1 MGQLDKSKY
10 LIFSLIIGV
19 TLIIYS
25 WCLSYP
31 LSINSLN
38 DYVFNNISILYW
50 FGLPL
55 TLATMLV
62 MAITFKSRHSK
73 WIIIVSFVITI
84 YSLSYFYYMLP
95 SSDSH
100 YFRGLTE
107 YFIKTKD
114 LDPTIKGHF
123 YYQWPAFFLLS
134 DIATSI
140 MGIPL
145 TGFEFLLYT
154 LIGFL
159 FVTALYVY
167 ASKALKNGGFLAVV
181 AFFMAMY
188 YFLNYQ
194 CVPFSLAFA
203 LFLLMVMLET
213 KQKSTATT
221 LTTLFLFAG
230 TLFLHAFVPLFF
242 ILYLFIRFILD
253 RGRFYGHLFTL
264 TLIIYFLIQVTMAQL
279 SFEQNI
285 RSAISLTPEYSKIV
299 ETIIPATYIPIDVLA
314 QTFSR
319 IVTILTVAICFIGFV
334 ILLIRRKLTNLDK
347 AIFLTGFIYSAAGTI
362 LFILGSRAIP
372 LTFIPVSLG
381 ASYFLQGKF
390 RKPLMFLFLI
400 LIILFTFIPLHS
412 SFYDSQII
420 FQTEEAY
427 KMESFMIDR
436 YNWTRSDVILAHV
449 RVITYLRA
457 KHPSNVDFENDVSDP
472 LFPRIKEYDSIVY
485 TVGLGKNLLK
495 HNYTSERILR
505 EEKLNMIYNNG
516 LSYIAVK
523 ARS

>member
-1 MGQLDKSKY
+1 
-10 LIFSLIIGV
+10 
-19 TLIIYS
+19 
-25 WCLSYP
+25 
-31 LSINSLN
+31 
-38 DYVFNNISILYW
+38 
-50 FGLPL
+50 
-55 TLATMLV
+55 
-62 MAITFKSRHSK
+62 
-73 WIIIVSFVITI
+73 
-84 YSLSYFYYMLP
+84 
-95 SSDSH
+95 
-100 YFRGLTE
+100 
-107 YFIKTKD
+107 
-114 LDPTIKGHF
+114 
-123 YYQWPAFFLLS
+123 
-134 DIATSI
+134 
-140 MGIPL
+140 
-145 TGFEFLLYT
+145 
-154 LIGFL
+154 
-159 FVTALYVY
+159 
-167 ASKALKNGGFLAVV
+167 
-181 AFFMAMY
+181 
-188 YFLNYQ
+188 
-194 CVPFSLAFA
+194 
-203 LFLLMVMLET
+203 
-213 KQKSTATT
+213 
-221 LTTLFLFAG
+221 
-230 TLFLHAFVPLFF
+230 
-242 ILYLFIRFILD
+242 
-253 RGRFYGHLFTL
+253 
-264 TLIIYFLIQVTMAQL
+264 MAQL

-412 SFYDSQII
+412 SFYDSQIM

-427 KMESFMIDR
+427 KMENFMIER

-457 KHPSNVDFENDVSDP
+457 KQPSNVDFENDVSDP

>member
-1 MGQLDKSKY
+1 LDKSKH
-10 LIFSLIIGV
+10 LIFPLIIGV
-19 TLIIYS
+19 TLIIHS

-38 DYVFNNISILYW
+38 DYVFNSISILYW

-62 MAITFKSRHSK
+62 MAITFKSHYSK
-73 WIIIVSFVITI
+73 WIITVSLAMTM

-95 SSDSH
+95 GSDSH

-123 YYQWPAFFLLS
+123 YFQWPAFFLLS

-140 MGIPL
+140 IGIPL
-145 TGFEFLLYT
+145 TAFEFLLYT
-154 LIGFL
+154 IIGFL

-167 ASKALKNGGFLAVV
+167 AFKALKNGGFLAVI

-213 KQKSTATT
+213 RQKSAATT
-221 LTTLFLFAG
+221 LATLLLFAG
-230 TLFLHAFVPLFF
+230 TSFLHAFVPLFF
-242 ILYLFIRFILD
+242 VLYLFIRFILD
-253 RGRFYGHLFTL
+253 RRRFYGHLFTL
-264 TLIIYFLIQVTMAQL
+264 TLIIYLLIQVTMAKL

-285 RSAISLTPEYSKIV
+285 RSAISLTPEYLKIV
-299 ETIIPATYIPIDVLA
+299 ETTIPAAHIPIDVIA
-314 QTFSR
+314 QIFSR
-319 IVTILTVAICFIGFV
+319 IVTFLTIAICFIGFV
-334 ILLIRRKLTNLDK
+334 ILLIRKKLRNLDK
-347 AIFLTGFIYSAAGTI
+347 AIFLTGFLYSAAGTV
-362 LFILGSRAIP
+362 LYILGSRAIP
-372 LTFIPVSLG
+372 LAFISVSLG
-381 ASYFLQGKF
+381 ASYFLHGKF
-390 RKPLMFLFLI
+390 RKPMIFLFLI
-400 LIILFTFIPLHS
+400 LTILFTFIPLHS
-412 SFYDSQII
+412 SFYDSQIM

-427 KMESFMIDR
+427 KMENFMIDR

-457 KHPSNVDFENDVSDP
+457 KQPSNVDFENDVSDP

-495 HNYTSERILR
+495 YNYISERILC
-505 EEKLNMIYNNG
+505 EEKLNIIYNNG

-523 ARS
+523 AES